1 MYKTLSRHFYWPALA
16 VDCYAVFRNCAEC
29 AREQV
34 TLRQHSKELKLF
46 PAKAPLE
53 SVSIDILGELV
64 TTKRKNCYLLVI
76 CDRYTKLVRT
86 IPLSSISSNKVTLAF
101 LKHWV
106 FVYGP
111 PVSVLS
117 DNGKQFTARLFVDT
131 CRFLGIKNVFTT
143 TYHPQTNG
151 QVERFNRTILSAL
164 RHYVAEHPR
173 DWDLFSDAL
182 TYAYN
187 TQAHASTMLAPFELV
202 LSRPPPAIS
211 IESRPTMDAAD
222 DAYTYRERWKYWLTQ
237 LMSTAS
243 AELEKRQARYKRN
256 FDARLRLP
264 VQQISEGSFVF
275 VRRDHTPR
283 TESRH
288 KLAPVADGP
297 FEVVGADE
305 HTVVVKID
313 ENVERVSRDRVE
325 LAPKPAEPVTQDTV
339 QDTSGANAARLR
351 SLDLPRL
358 FRERNAMRMTYQ
370 EPGQEWELD
379 AEYLPCHQGILV

>member
-1 MYKTLSRHFYWPALA
+1 M
-16 VDCYAVFRNCAEC
+16 
-29 AREQV
+29 
-34 TLRQHSKELKLF
+34 
-46 PAKAPLE
+46 E
-53 SVSIDILGELV
+53 SFSIDILGKLV
-64 TTKRKNCYLLVI
+64 TAKRKNRFLLFI

-111 PVSVLS
+111 SVSVLL

-131 CRFLGIKNVFTT
+131 CRVLGIKNVFTT

-264 VQQISEGSFVF
+264 VQ
-275 VRRDHTPR
+275 RD
-283 TESRH
+283 
-288 KLAPVADGP
+288 
-297 FEVVGADE
+297 
-305 HTVVVKID
+305 
-313 ENVERVSRDRVE
+313 
-325 LAPKPAEPVTQDTV
+325 Q
-339 QDTSGANAARLR
+339 
-351 SLDLPRL
+351 
-358 FRERNAMRMTYQ
+358 
-370 EPGQEWELD
+370 
-379 AEYLPCHQGILV
+379 